1 MEKLSNK
8 DIINNKGLL
17 MIIRL
22 KEKRNN
28 YYDNKLMITEN
39 ENELI
44 NLVKLRN
51 ENTNAINEIKN
62 RIQNRINMRMEGLI

>member
-1 MEKLSNK
+1 MNVSNK
-8 DIINNKGLL
+8 DVINNKGLR
-17 MIIRL
+17 MIIKL

-51 ENTNAINEIKN
+51 ENTNKINEIKN
-62 RIQNRINMRMEGLI
+62 RIQNRIDNKMEGLK

>member
-1 MEKLSNK
+1 MNVSNK
-8 DIINNKGLL
+8 DVINNKGLR
-17 MIIRL
+17 MIIKL

-44 NLVKLRN
+44 KLVKLRN
-51 ENTNAINEIKN
+51 QNTNAINEIKN
-62 RIQNRINMRMEGLI
+62 RIQNRIDNKIEGLI